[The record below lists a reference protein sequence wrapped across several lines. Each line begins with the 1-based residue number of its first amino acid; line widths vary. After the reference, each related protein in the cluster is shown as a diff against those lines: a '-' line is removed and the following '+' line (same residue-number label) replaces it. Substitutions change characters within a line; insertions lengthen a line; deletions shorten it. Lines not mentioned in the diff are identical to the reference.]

1 MKNRILLLVSL
12 FYIGFIFSCKMQSA
26 DDKLAIKISQSTS
39 YNELMQ
45 VSKQMADQIKKYKA
59 DTSLTAKYKNLD
71 SLQRM
76 DSMMKYL
83 YRTDSFPNISIRMA
97 RASKTINQ
105 DFPEIANLTAE
116 SRKLVFRKAYGL
128 WLKANPVK

>member
-1 MKNRILLLVSL
+1 MSLV
-12 FYIGFIFSCKMQSA
+12 FSCKMQSA
-26 DDKLAIKISQSTS
+26 DDKLAIKISQSNT
-39 YNELMQ
+39 YNELML
-45 VSKQMADQIKKYKA
+45 VSKQMADQIKKYKS

-71 SLQRM
+71 SLHRM

-83 YRTDSFPNISIRMA
+83 YRTDSFPDISIRMA
-97 RASKTINQ
+97 KASKNINQ

-116 SRKLVFRKAYGL
+116 SRRLVFRKAYGL